1 MKVDTKEANPAF
13 LSIIQNPSQ
22 KVFLDANF
30 FIPPDRSEVA
40 KIRAYSFNDFKECW
54 LIPLLN
60 EFGGLVI
67 HESVYDELVA
77 DNVKHYVDEQTSSDP
92 PKLKIHYDSE
102 LNSMEEALRNTYMNR
117 IAVHSLYNP
126 TRDNAKDRGEVRSLS
141 FMAVKQ
147 FLFFAA
153 NDSLPVRLIKN
164 ASELKTGLDDI
175 QIIQMYELIYYLYK
189 TNRYHKKELRILY
202 KYQYYLTPGDKR
214 VNPEWKSFIEQINS
228 NLKNNTPYPNPNLL
242 TILQKLPRSILP
254 TKFLMKQ
261 ERKLILNPMLKA
273 DLLQKL

>member
-77 DNVKHYVDEQTSSDP
+77 
-92 PKLKIHYDSE
+92 
-102 LNSMEEALRNTYMNR
+102 
-117 IAVHSLYNP
+117 
-126 TRDNAKDRGEVRSLS
+126 
-141 FMAVKQ
+141 
-147 FLFFAA
+147 A

-175 QIIQMYELIYYLYK
+175 QIVQMYELIYYLYK
-189 TNRYHKKELRILY
+189 TNRYDKKELRILY

-273 DLLQKL
+273 DILQKL